1 MSAGEVRASRKSG
14 NGGDSSKNNSIGI
27 KNGIG
32 IDEGVIEV
40 GDMEEEEEAV
50 SDDTH
55 GGDVSE

>member
-40 GDMEEEEEAV
+40 DEMEEEAV

>member
-14 NGGDSSKNNSIGI
+14 NGGDSGK

-32 IDEGVIEV
+32 SDDGVIEEDGV
-40 GDMEEEEEAV
+40 EEEEEGEAV
-50 SDDTH
+50 SDDAH

>member
-1 MSAGEVRASRKSG
+1 MRASRKSG
-14 NGGDSSKNNSIGI
+14 NGGDSSKNNIIGI

-40 GDMEEEEEAV
+40 DEMEEEAV